1 ILHRLAECRRF
12 VARAARRR
20 QERRD
25 PAAGSRP
32 RPPAIGDATPLH
44 PGPPRRPTS
53 SPEGNGLRAG
63 LFPGQEYLQGAAGS
77 SRLAG
82 SLKAAPD
89 RKAPAGGRGFHR
101 RLSRKVLTG
110 RSRSWLA
117 ARRWRPEPAAPR
129 FPGAH
134 RCSPRRTASK
144 RRPRTERCVAWYSP
158 SVFSQPR
165 QRRRRKRVAGQACA
179 KIEPKTAELQQVPV
193 WGAASA
199 CTILPRSVSEPV
211 SGSRSLLGSKTV
223 RNLMEG
229 SEAAKSIEMV
239 SSSASRKC
247 G

>member
-1 ILHRLAECRRF
+1 MVGFAGEQALALERAVAFGQCLRQPRHLGARRLELDREPFAILHRLAECRRF

-89 RKAPAGGRGFHR
+89 RESPGRG
-101 RLSRKVLTG
+101 
-110 RSRSWLA
+110 
-117 ARRWRPEPAAPR
+117 
-129 FPGAH
+129 PGL
-134 RCSPRRTASK
+134 
-144 RRPRTERCVAWYSP
+144 SP
-158 SVFSQPR
+158 SVIPQSAYGTVTI
-165 QRRRRKRVAGQACA
+165 VAGGTAMAAGAGCA
-179 KIEPKTAELQQVPV
+179 TV
-193 WGAASA
+193 SR
-199 CTILPRSVSEPV
+199 RS
-211 SGSRSLLGSKTV
+211 
-223 RNLMEG
+223 
-229 SEAAKSIEMV
+229 
-239 SSSASRKC
+239 
-247 G
+247 